1 MDIDHAAVGARK
13 GCSEEAGGAARS
25 QGLPLLSVCQQGV
38 QAGLAPLFS
47 ESVHLTQA
55 QIGPIMGR
63 EEEVLQN

>member
-13 GCSEEAGGAARS
+13 GRSEEAGGAAGS
-25 QGLPLLSVCQQGV
+25 QGLPLFSLCQQGG

-47 ESVHLTQA
+47 DSVKLTQA